1 MSSKGS
7 SASINK
13 YEEYQ
18 SKCIQYLNE
27 LIKHCPEVNE
37 QSDGKGPQGQGP
49 QGQGPQG
56 QGPQGQGL
64 QGQGPQG
71 PKSPDDEDPKNP
83 KNPKTPDGKD
93 PVEADKSSTVL
104 KHNGQVGSLEEL
116 IVFLIKAPIKDDL
129 IKMKLN
135 DVYKIFNPTA
145 RDIVSKTDP
154 SSA

>member
-13 YEEYQ
+13 YQEYQ

-27 LIKHCPEVNE
+27 LIKHCPQVNE

-49 QGQGPQG
+49 QGPQGQGPQG
-56 QGPQGQGL
+56 QGPQG
-64 QGQGPQG
+64 
-71 PKSPDDEDPKNP
+71 PKPPDDEDPKNP

-116 IVFLIKAPIKDDL
+116 LVFLIKAPTNDDL
-129 IKMKLN
+129 KIKLN
-135 DVYKIFNPTA
+135 DVYQIFNPSA
-145 RDIVSKTDP
+145 RNIVSKAEP